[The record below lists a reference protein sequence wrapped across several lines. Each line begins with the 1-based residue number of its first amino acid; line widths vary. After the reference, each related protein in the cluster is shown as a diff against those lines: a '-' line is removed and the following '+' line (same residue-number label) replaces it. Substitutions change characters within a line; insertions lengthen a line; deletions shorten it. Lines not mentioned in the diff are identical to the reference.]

1 LQFTAIDKRVLCVS
15 LSSIPLFFSQSIYP
29 KRMSLKEQKKY
40 GGASMAG
47 LTMRRSSSGSSTNNS
62 QNEHQHRI
70 ENAQPSHTR
79 MTKEAAVAFPALATE
94 DPALYQLM
102 ESVDILETRCL
113 ISVVLYVHILNV
125 FIFIFILFFAS
136 FYLIIYS
143 AHLKWYS
150 SPC

>member
-1 LQFTAIDKRVLCVS
+1 
-15 LSSIPLFFSQSIYP
+15 
-29 KRMSLKEQKKY
+29 MSLKEQKKY

-47 LTMRRSSSGSSTNNS
+47 LTMRRGSSGSSTNNNS
-62 QNEHQHRI
+62 HNEHQHRI

-113 ISVVLYVHILNV
+113 MSVVLYVHILN
-125 FIFIFILFFAS
+125 FFILF
-136 FYLIIYS
+136 
-143 AHLKWYS
+143 
-150 SPC
+150 

>member
-1 LQFTAIDKRVLCVS
+1 
-15 LSSIPLFFSQSIYP
+15 
-29 KRMSLKEQKKY
+29 MSLKEQKKY

-47 LTMRRSSSGSSTNNS
+47 LTMRRSSSSSTNNS

-113 ISVVLYVHILNV
+113 MSVVLYVHILN
-125 FIFIFILFFAS
+125 FFILF
-136 FYLIIYS
+136 
-143 AHLKWYS
+143 
-150 SPC
+150 